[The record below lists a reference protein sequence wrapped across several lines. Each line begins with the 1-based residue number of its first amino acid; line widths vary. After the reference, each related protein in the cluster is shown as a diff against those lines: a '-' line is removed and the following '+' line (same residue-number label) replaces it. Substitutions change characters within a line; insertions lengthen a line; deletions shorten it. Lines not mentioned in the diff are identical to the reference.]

1 MKLKGKVA
9 LITGA
14 SRGIGRGIAEVF
26 ADEGADV
33 AVNYVASDQKAEEV
47 ADAIRKKGRRAI
59 TVKADV
65 ATRKDVEPMID
76 KVWKELGPLDMLV
89 NNAGIETI
97 VPFLELTDEQ
107 WTRLV
112 DVNLRGAWLCSQ
124 VFCRR
129 AIAEG
134 RKGSIVNIGSIQ
146 AAKVLPGRTHYAPT
160 KLGLEALTRNMS
172 AEVTPQGI
180 RVNCVHPGLIDTD
193 MTEWVMKSPDI
204 LPLVLAQISLGRA
217 GEPREIG
224 TVAAFFA
231 SDEASY
237 LTGQSDSRRRRLGRQ
252 MSSVRLIDL
261 SMEVY
266 QGMMTYPNVAKP
278 VIVEMETY
286 SQMAKSVGTDQYGVN
301 EITNH
306 CMIVTG
312 DHIGTHID
320 SWGHVNPD
328 APRAEGIP
336 IEYCYGDGVVLDL
349 THMKPGDEITPGR
362 HRRGGAEARRLP
374 HQAARHRA
382 AAHRCGEKADRE
394 GLPDRPSGDDEG
406 SRSLRPRSRRQGDGH
421 RCHRVRSTG
430 GQDVRAAQVLGGAP
444 RDARARVLPPRE
456 HVQPAR
462 DSRAVSLIHRQRAAR
477 EMARRLGR
485 SRSGGRDCSGITAW
499 PRSTISFGWTAKLR
513 S

>member
-1 MKLKGKVA
+1 VKLKGKIA

-26 ADEGADV
+26 AEEGADV
-33 AVNYVASDQKAEEV
+33 AVNYVASAQKADQV
-47 ADAIRKKGRRAI
+47 AAWIRSKGTRAI

-65 ATRKDVEPMID
+65 ARRAEVEPMID
-76 KVWKELGPLDMLV
+76 TVWHELGPIDVLV

-97 VPFLELTDEQ
+97 VPFLELTDDQ

-129 AIAEG
+129 ALAEG

-217 GEPREIG
+217 GAPREIG

-237 LTGQSDSRRRRLGRQ
+237 LTGQS
-252 MSSVRLIDL
+252 I
-261 SMEVY
+261 
-266 QGMMTYPNVAKP
+266 
-278 VIVEMETY
+278 
-286 SQMAKSVGTDQYGVN
+286 
-301 EITNH
+301 
-306 CMIVTG
+306 
-312 DHIGTHID
+312 
-320 SWGHVNPD
+320 HVD
-328 APRAEGIP
+328 GGWEG
-336 IEYCYGDGVVLDL
+336 
-349 THMKPGDEITPGR
+349 K
-362 HRRGGAEARRLP
+362 
-374 HQAARHRA
+374 
-382 AAHRCGEKADRE
+382 
-394 GLPDRPSGDDEG
+394 
-406 SRSLRPRSRRQGDGH
+406 
-421 RCHRVRSTG
+421 
-430 GQDVRAAQVLGGAP
+430 
-444 RDARARVLPPRE
+444 
-456 HVQPAR
+456 
-462 DSRAVSLIHRQRAAR
+462 
-477 EMARRLGR
+477 
-485 SRSGGRDCSGITAW
+485 
-499 PRSTISFGWTAKLR
+499 
-513 S
+513 